1 MTSIAVNEFSTI
13 SIARPRFRRDLRER
27 LDCDLGRRC
36 NFIESRG
43 GPSVGRAHVGVH

>member
-1 MTSIAVNEFSTI
+1 MTSIAVNELSTI
-13 SIARPRFRRDLRER
+13 SIAARFRRDPRER

-43 GPSVGRAHVGVH
+43 SALVDRADVGVH